1 MDDDIFAAFMGLI
14 ATGLI
19 FGALLLGGRQIHHHI
34 EVSACRTFG
43 QTSGY
48 ETRFVDYNFVRYEC
62 QAKTSNNKWIPSDNL
77 RDID

>member
-1 MDDDIFAAFMGLI
+1 MDDDIFIALVGLMSVGI
-14 ATGLI
+14 VFCGLM
-19 FGALLLGGRQIHHHI
+19 LGIRQADHHI

-48 ETRFVDYNFVRYEC
+48 ETRFVDYNFVKYEC